1 MVPAFCFSLS
11 GHTRYST
18 AGVSEMTNCQPF
30 VVETL
35 HGLIALGHNGEL
47 VNANP
52 LKQKVFLQFYTPLKR
67 TSPLKIMQDT
77 IYNFCSK
84 ANIFMITTAWKWCM
98 YYLRNYIKFDIDL
111 FYLVVAERS
120 RFVLRVGQWAN
131 NATFGLSSTWRWTTR
146 SRLDSKVIFT
156 WCNFH

>member
-1 MVPAFCFSLS
+1 MISPVKFELLVAIKLYLNVSSHILFLLS

-52 LKQKVFLQFYTPLKR
+52 LKQKVFLQIHTPSKR
-67 TSPLKIMQDT
+67 IYAFKIMQDA

-84 ANIFMITTAWKWCM
+84 S
-98 YYLRNYIKFDIDL
+98 KFP
-111 FYLVVAERS
+111 
-120 RFVLRVGQWAN
+120 
-131 NATFGLSSTWRWTTR
+131 
-146 SRLDSKVIFT
+146 
-156 WCNFH
+156 